1 MNPPKPGEIVTDGKN
16 VTIGAP
22 LVKGSAGPASPSQA
36 LGQAVR
42 HFKGVVVSLEEMKR
56 LLEEQEQKEKE
67 NKEQ

>member
-1 MNPPKPGEIVTDGKN
+1 METPKPGEIVTDGRN

-22 LVKGSAGPASPSQA
+22 LVKATSGPTSPSQA

-56 LLEEQEQKEKE
+56 LLEEQESKEKE
-67 NKEQ
+67 EKE